1 MLVAVW
7 AWDFVPDGPGSAKW
21 LSQRERVV
29 AVLRLRQE
37 KEEAEEASIRE
48 KYEKTEKRKGVN
60 FREVFQTLM
69 DPKCYL
75 TAVSLPRTHTS

>member
-7 AWDFVPDGPGSAKW
+7 AWDFVPDGPGTAKW
-21 LSQRERVV
+21 LSPRQQEV

-37 KEEAEEASIRE
+37 REEAEEKQTGEKNHAGAEQRAGVNIRE
-48 KYEKTEKRKGVN
+48 VL
-60 FREVFQTLM
+60 QTLM

-75 TAVSLPRTHTS
+75 TAVRSTS